1 MDMALLARG
10 EPYPLPLQHRE
21 GAAAQFLTKTGNI
34 LQIVLPNMDAKEQKA
49 LRSGMIKSA
58 ILYADGAMLLLFQF
72 YGDNG
77 KPLLTL
83 DAPFDIRILPEDQ
96 RNLHNIENT
105 EQRLAIEVHGVDE
118 KKIIQALRLVTM
130 PPSITLKFLST
141 AQDQMASSDPGTRQM
156 TKWLSQQ
163 PYDLINT
170 TETWI
175 LGK

>member
-1 MDMALLARG
+1 MSMINLSRG
-10 EPYPLPLQHRE
+10 EPYPLPLQHGE

-96 RNLHNIENT
+96 RNLHSIDNA
-105 EQRLAIEVHGVDE
+105 EQRLAIEIHGIDE
-118 KKIIQALRLVTM
+118 KKIIRALRLVTM
-130 PPSITLKFLST
+130 PPAMTIKFLSVV
-141 AQDQMASSDPGTRQM
+141 QDQLTSVDPGNRKM
-156 TKWLSQQ
+156 NSWLMQQ
-163 PYDLINT
+163 PNDLINT